1 MFSLMVW
8 GSPGSFGVEDKER
21 RMAAIG
27 QWIANDTQHDV
38 YLLND
43 LWMRPDHE
51 TIRKS
56 IPKGKLSN
64 IVIERFPHI
73 YQNLQ

>member
-1 MFSLMVW
+1 
-8 GSPGSFGVEDKER
+8 
-21 RMAAIG
+21 MAAIG

-56 IPKGKLSN
+56 IPQGISLIE
-64 IVIERFPHI
+64 IVRLHLI
-73 YQNLQ
+73 QNLYRLSHFKSQ

>member
-1 MFSLMVW
+1 
-8 GSPGSFGVEDKER
+8 
-21 RMAAIG
+21 MAAIG

-56 IPKGKLSN
+56 IPQG
-64 IVIERFPHI
+64 I
-73 YQNLQ
+73 